1 MRFSVPGQQSIHPL
15 WAAGGGSCWVL
26 SRERARTS
34 SCPMGRAGP
43 ARCPGHPPRSLGDF
57 SSTEAG
63 ALAQILHS
71 RQAWTLAFGKA
82 PLGVFC
88 GPPELGTGT
97 SILPISTVAALR
109 PPPLSHMPAITWLI
123 GPTSGILGILSPKMT
138 RKSVQPK
145 NNCSQLEQGWQS
157 DRPSK
162 PQPQV
167 LLGAGMCWGQVPWTP
182 PPGRAPCLWSDQMK
196 PR

>member
-1 MRFSVPGQQSIHPL
+1 
-15 WAAGGGSCWVL
+15 
-26 SRERARTS
+26 
-34 SCPMGRAGP
+34 MGRAGP
-43 ARCPGHPPRSLGDF
+43 AQCPGHPPRSLGDF

-63 ALAQILHS
+63 ALAQILDS

-88 GPPELGTGT
+88 GPPEPGTGT

-109 PPPLSHMPAITWLI
+109 PLPLLHMSAITWLI
-123 GPTSGILGILSPKMT
+123 GPTSGILGILSPKVT

-145 NNCSQLEQGWQS
+145 NNCSQLEQGVAIGQAIEAAA
-157 DRPSK
+157 PSV
-162 PQPQV
+162 PGSWNV
-167 LLGAGMCWGQVPWTP
+167 LGSGALDPL
-182 PPGRAPCLWSDQMK
+182 PGHAPCLWSDQMK